1 MSEKATVIETDVL
14 VVGSG
19 PAGAASTLLL
29 ATYGVKTL
37 CVSKYAT
44 TSRTPRSHIT
54 NQRTMEVM
62 RDLGLELECEAM
74 ASPAELMGENVY
86 CTSLVGDEL
95 GRVLTWGTHPQRRA
109 DYELA
114 SPTHMCD
121 LPQNLL
127 EPIMINHAARRG
139 ADVRFHTEFVSLKQ
153 DETGVMATVRDHLLD
168 RQYDIRAKYLIGA
181 DGANSQVVDQ
191 VGLPVEGK
199 MGVSGSINVVFEADL
214 TKYVGH
220 RPSVLYWVIQPGSSV
235 GGLGIGVI
243 RMVRPWNKWLCIWGY
258 DIAGGPP
265 DLNEAHARQIV
276 HSLLGDST
284 IPVKIEST
292 STWTVND
299 MYATRLFDNRVF
311 CMGDAVHRHP
321 PTNGLGSNTSIQD
334 AFNLCWKL
342 SHVLQGKA
350 GPELLA
356 TYNEERAPVARQVV
370 QRANKS
376 LGDFPPILAA
386 LGLFDTKDPEQMQRN
401 IARLKEQSPE
411 AQEQRAALRA
421 AIDGTQYVYN
431 AHGVEMNQRYQSAAI
446 VPDGTPDPGFRRDSE
461 LYHAHSGR
469 PGAPVPHVWVTR
481 HGRRV
486 STLDLCGKG
495 RFSLLSGIAGSPW
508 VEAAAHAAESLGID
522 LDVHI
527 IGPGQELEDLYGDFA
542 RVREIEESG
551 ALLVRPDNF
560 ICWRAMRWQEGSGD
574 ELRAA
579 LKRVLSVH

>member
-1 MSEKATVIETDVL
+1 MNEKANTVETDVL
-14 VVGSG
+14 VVGTG

-62 RDLGLELECEAM
+62 RDLGIEAECEAM

-109 DYELA
+109 DYDLA

-127 EPIMINHAARRG
+127 EPILVNNAARRG
-139 ADVRFHTEFVSLKQ
+139 ADVRFHTEFISLNQ
-153 DETGVMATVRDHLLD
+153 DDAGVTATVHDHLLD

-181 DGANSQVVDQ
+181 DGANSRIVDQ

-220 RPSVLYWVIQPGSSV
+220 RPSVLYWVIQPGSNV

-258 DIAGGPP
+258 DIADGTPAV
-265 DLNEAHARQIV
+265 DEAHARQIV
-276 HSLLGDST
+276 HSLLGDAT

-299 MYATRLFDNRVF
+299 MYATRLFDKRVF

-342 SHVLQGKA
+342 SHVLRGKA

-356 TYNEERAPVARQVV
+356 TYDEERAPVARQVV

-401 IARLKEQSPE
+401 ISRLKEQSVE

-421 AIDGTQYVYN
+421 AIDNTQYVYN
-431 AHGVEMNQRYQSAAI
+431 AHGVEMNQRYRSAAI
-446 VPDGTPDPGFRRDSE
+446 VPDETPDPGFRRDAE
-461 LYHAHSGR
+461 LYHDHSSR
-469 PGAPVPHVWVTR
+469 PGAPLPHVWLTR

-495 RFSLLSGIAGSPW
+495 RFTLLSGITGSPW
-508 VEAAAHAAESLGID
+508 LEAASHAAESLGIG

-551 ALLVRPDNF
+551 ALLVRPDNI
-560 ICWRAMRWQEGSGD
+560 ICWRAMQWEKSASD
-574 ELRAA
+574 PLRAA
-579 LKRVLSVH
+579 LARALCAH

>member
-1 MSEKATVIETDVL
+1 MSEKLDTIETDVL

-37 CVSKYAT
+37 CVSKFGT
-44 TSRTPRSHIT
+44 TSRTPRAHIT
-54 NQRTMEVM
+54 NQRTMEVI
-62 RDLGLELECEAM
+62 RDLGIEDECVAK
-74 ASPAELMGENVY
+74 AAPSELMGENIY

-95 GRVLTWGTHPQRRA
+95 GRVLTWGTHPQRKA
-109 DYELA
+109 DYDLA

-127 EPIMINHAARRG
+127 EPILIGNAARRG
-139 ADVRFHTEFVSLKQ
+139 ADVRFHTEFVSLTQ
-153 DETGVMATVRDHLLD
+153 DETSVTATVRDRLLD
-168 RQYDIRAKYLIGA
+168 REYDIRAKYLIGA
-181 DGANSQVVDQ
+181 DGANSRIVDQ
-191 VGLPVEGK
+191 VGLPMEGR

-220 RPSVLYWVIQPGSSV
+220 RPSVLYWVIQPGSDV
-235 GGLGIGVI
+235 GGLGIGVL
-243 RMVRPWNKWLCIWGY
+243 RMVRPWNKWLCVWGY
-258 DIAGGPP
+258 DIADGVPAL
-265 DLNEAHARQIV
+265 DEARALQIV
-276 HSLLGDST
+276 HSLLGDAT

-299 MYATRLFDNRVF
+299 MYASRLFENRVF

-334 AFNLCWKL
+334 AFNICWKI
-342 SHVLQGKA
+342 SHVLRGLA
-350 GPELLA
+350 GPDLLA

-386 LGLFDTKDPEQMQRN
+386 LGLFNTKDPEQMQRN
-401 IARLKEQSPE
+401 MARLKEQSPE
-411 AQEQRAALRA
+411 AEEQRAALRA

-446 VPDGTPDPGFRRDSE
+446 VTDGSPDPGFHRDPE
-461 LYHAHSGR
+461 LYHDHSSR
-469 PGAPVPHVWVTR
+469 PGAPIPHVWVTR
-481 HGRRV
+481 RGRRI

-495 RFSLLSGIAGSPW
+495 RFSLLSGIAGSQW
-508 VEAAAHAAESLGID
+508 VEAARHAAESLGVR

-527 IGPGQELEDLYGDFA
+527 IGTGREIEDLYGDFA
-542 RVREIEESG
+542 RIRETKESG
-551 ALLVRPDNF
+551 ALLVRPDN
-560 ICWRAMRWQEGSGD
+560 IVCWRTSHWQEDSGD
-574 ELRAA
+574 QLRTA
-579 LKRVLSVH
+579 LSRVLSLR